1 VQKIIIFSANS
12 DSKEIRMVD
21 KSIIEIPYKQ
31 VSFSEEEMIKRSES
45 FYQFMDK
52 RRSVRDF
59 SDKDVPIEI
68 INNILKTASTAPS
81 GAHKQPWTFCVIRS
95 TALKNKIR
103 ELAEAE
109 EQKNYAGRM
118 SERWIQDLLP
128 LGTDDVKEFITIAPW
143 IIIVMKKSYDFD
155 SKGKKMNNYY
165 VNESV
170 GIASGF
176 LISAIHNAGLVTLTH
191 TPSPMN
197 FIAEALNRPVNEKP
211 YLLLPVGYAL
221 ETCAVPDI
229 SRKSL
234 EEVAIYYK

>member
-1 VQKIIIFSANS
+1 MADNS
-12 DSKEIRMVD
+12 LAQ
-21 KSIIEIPYKQ
+21 IPYRQ
-31 VSFSEEEMIKRSES
+31 VDFSEDEMIKRSES
-45 FYQFMDK
+45 YFQFMDK

-59 SDKDVPIEI
+59 SDKAVPLEI

-81 GAHKQPWTFCVIRS
+81 GAHKQPWVFCVIS
-95 TALKNKIR
+95 SKELKSRIR
-103 ELAEAE
+103 ALAEE
-109 EQKNYAGRM
+109 EEKKNYAGRM
-118 SERWIQDLLP
+118 SERWIRDLLP

-143 IIIVMKKSYDFD
+143 IIVVMKKSYDFD
-155 SKGKKMNNYY
+155 SAGKKMNNYY

-170 GIASGF
+170 GIACGF

-197 FIAEALNRPVNEKP
+197 FIAEALNRPLNEKP

-229 SRKSL
+229 VRKPL
-234 EEVAIYYK
+234 EEIAIYYK